1 MPDRFPPGAVA
12 YAKDGRRYVVDEVAD
27 GLAYC
32 TAPGGAETE
41 FPESQLMTEAEWA
54 ARSGNRRDVTYA
66 KIKQAR
72 AYAPYKG
79 PLERAASEYFLGKAE
94 QLYPGLLDFTA
105 FSVASRALDESGDRA
120 LIPDLSIVKCREL
133 FESATPQTRAIYYNT
148 PQNPSGV
155 VFTRAE
161 AEEVAAFAIERD
173 LIVIA
178 DEAYED
184 LVYDGEHVSIAS
196 LPGMAERMGRSH
208 HQLMNPSGM

>member
-1 MPDRFPPGAVA
+1 MPDRFPPGATA

-79 PLERAASEYFLGKAE
+79 TLERAASEYFLNKAE

-105 FSVASRALDESGDRA
+105 FSAASRALDESGDRA
-120 LIPDLSIVKCREL
+120 LIPDLSIVKCREV
-133 FESATPQTRAIYYNT
+133 FDGATPQTRATLLAGMVGAVPEKIVGGARLGDNL
-148 PQNPSGV
+148 
-155 VFTRAE
+155 TRAMIDQGLNAQAFE
-161 AEEVAAFAIERD
+161 AFGSR
-173 LIVIA
+173 
-178 DEAYED
+178 
-184 LVYDGEHVSIAS
+184 
-196 LPGMAERMGRSH
+196 RR
-208 HQLMNPSGM
+208 Q